1 MTENPN
7 HRQCVVTVGAMVM
20 QRDRWETTAKK
31 RGMTLEEHI
40 RACVEDYET
49 HGLGQRGRPVR
60 VEIYDPKD
68 EVKS

>member
-20 QRDRWETTAKK
+20 QRDRWKNTAKK

-40 RACVEDYET
+40 RACLEDYEM
-49 HGLGQRGRPVR
+49 LGPRPVR
-60 VEIYDPKD
+60 QAMVVVYDPKD
-68 EVKS
+68 REAK